1 MGDKHQIKTYWDLPK
16 LAPKKVSYQL
26 GINKVEQLLVKS
38 VEKSLDADVP
48 VGVFLSGGVDS
59 SLITSIA
66 SKFDKKI
73 KAYSLGYEE
82 QTFNELKYSDLVAK
96 HLSVEQKKIILKQ
109 DQVIEILPHLVEQY
123 GQPFGDASAIPT
135 YFISKLAKKDV
146 KVCLSGDGGDELF
159 GGYWR
164 LQSLL
169 YAHLY
174 QKCLPFYLRE
184 NFIPKIVKLFG
195 PLGKRINSLNALSLK
210 PSYQSYSNLE
220 SWFEDLENISGPK
233 LNHKN
238 NKDIISSFRVGEA
251 KLIKNYT
258 LTQKILYDD
267 IKIQFP
273 YALLTKVD
281 VSSMAASLEVRAPF
295 LDKSLMEYVWC
306 LPDNTK
312 VKLGTR
318 KRLLKSLGEKF
329 LPKEII
335 YRKKMGFGIPINEW
349 FTSKLGEYGRE
360 VFKNSISEDLGYIK
374 KDFFHNTLIK
384 HKKTKNE
391 TTRLWLLLWLELW
404 FQKNQ
409 CNIS

>member
-1 MGDKHQIKTYWDLPK
+1 M
-16 LAPKKVSYQL
+16 
-26 GINKVEQLLVKS
+26 
-38 VEKSLDADVP
+38 
-48 VGVFLSGGVDS
+48 
-59 SLITSIA
+59 
-66 SKFDKKI
+66 
-73 KAYSLGYEE
+73 
-82 QTFNELKYSDLVAK
+82 
-96 HLSVEQKKIILKQ
+96 
-109 DQVIEILPHLVEQY
+109 
-123 GQPFGDASAIPT
+123 
-135 YFISKLAKKDV
+135 
-146 KVCLSGDGGDELF
+146 LF
-159 GGYWR
+159 G
-164 LQSLL
+164 
-169 YAHLY
+169 
-174 QKCLPFYLRE
+174 
-184 NFIPKIVKLFG
+184 
-195 PLGKRINSLNALSLK
+195 
-210 PSYQSYSNLE
+210 
-220 SWFEDLENISGPK
+220 
-233 LNHKN
+233 
-238 NKDIISSFRVGEA
+238 ISSFRVGEA
-251 KLIKNYT
+251 KLINNYT

-312 VKLGTR
+312 VKLGIR

-329 LPKEII
+329 LPKEIV

-349 FTSKLGEYGRE
+349 FTNKLGEYGRE

-409 CNIS
+409 YKIS